1 MTLKAMAPIASCLLF
16 AFAHPAEAKRLYQGH
31 AHVRQ
36 MDANGNAAT
45 SLVRSGKTDATA
57 RVSPS
62 YAVRGS
68 LELPKAPRRGPSAV
82 CRSPPPLG
90 RRVGS
95 HHRPPSH
102 D

>member
-45 SLVRSGKTDATA
+45 SLVRSGKTGATGEKS
-57 RVSPS
+57 R
-62 YAVRGS
+62 
-68 LELPKAPRRGPSAV
+68 
-82 CRSPPPLG
+82 
-90 RRVGS
+90 
-95 HHRPPSH
+95 